1 MNMKANPN
9 QNQSS
14 TASLRPETAVA
25 RIAAFR
31 HRGLLL
37 VALALLAF
45 VPYWPTLFNGIL
57 GWDDP
62 YYLTENYRVQ
72 QLNVATVRDMF
83 RLVPQLGPMP
93 NAQYTPLV
101 ELSFAVEHHFFGLDS
116 LVFHATNLAF
126 HVLNTLLVFWFVL
139 RLWQSRRGVDVPA
152 LPLAFLAGAFFAVHP
167 LHVESVAWITERK
180 DMLSGFFFL
189 LSTGLYLRF
198 AEKRSGWAYGGSL
211 AAMALGLLSKQ
222 MVVGLPLALVA
233 CDWFREGRLARRS
246 FLDKLP
252 FFALAAAGGGIALYT
267 HWMADSL
274 GGGQGMNWA
283 ENVLVASRGV
293 IHYLQTYLWPVSL
306 SALYTLAPWPEILTA
321 EFILS
326 VLAVILL
333 IVLSLVYRRRWP
345 AVFFGWMFFLAAL
358 LPSSRLVPVGIRFL
372 AADRFFY
379 IPGIGFL
386 VVTAWLVLKAWAG
399 RPSWRPLLALG
410 VVALVGGWSVLTW
423 NRTQVWASNTTLW
436 EDTAPKA
443 RDSAIVMAGLAARD
457 VSEASY
463 SNAVKN
469 AFAALEKNPND
480 AAAAGIL
487 SEVAFRQGDMEK
499 CIRLAEQVDRLA
511 GKDVFR
517 IRPRWSVALS
527 MLGRHDEA
535 LPLLE
540 SIVKVRP
547 MAAPVYS
554 RLALVHL
561 WRGDLVAMEAALD
574 QVIAKEPVAAQRY
587 RMLWEAPESLPAD
600 LRDLPSWQ
608 KKMAAS
614 VQTIG
619 EHYEH
624 IRMAHLEVKREDVAM
639 DEYARFL
646 AYLPAC
652 IRVWQAA
659 SARHPGG
666 REIPAVAAALNR
678 KLAVTYYNYACLL
691 NQKGQPEE
699 AMAELQLALQWDASL
714 MGDAMNDRDLASLH
728 DRIRQQNPLTNPNDD
743 LHADEGQPS
752 SALVLQPPRGES

>member
-1 MNMKANPN
+1 MSKDGKIQVGVSPGAKRWLPW
-9 QNQSS
+9 
-14 TASLRPETAVA
+14 
-25 RIAAFR
+25 
-31 HRGLLL
+31 L
-37 VALALLAF
+37 VLALALLAF
-45 VPYWPTLFNGIL
+45 IPYFPSLFNGIL

-72 QLNVATVRDMF
+72 QLSWATVQDMF
-83 RLVPQLGPMP
+83 RLTPQLGPMP
-93 NAQYTPLV
+93 NSQYTPLV
-101 ELSFAVEHHFFGLDS
+101 ELSFAVEFYFFGLDP
-116 LVFHATNLAF
+116 LVYHATNLAL
-126 HVLNTLLVFWFVL
+126 HVLNTLLVFWFI
-139 RLWQSRRGVDVPA
+139 LWLWRSRPQADVPA
-152 LPLAFLAGAFFAVHP
+152 LPLAFLVGAFFAVHP

-211 AAMALGLLSKQ
+211 AAMALGVLSKQ

-233 CDWFREGRLARRS
+233 CDWFREGRLRRRT
-246 FLDKLP
+246 LLEKVP
-252 FFALAAAGGGIALYT
+252 YFALAAAGGGIALYT
-267 HWMADSL
+267 HWMADTI
-274 GGGQGMNWA
+274 GGGSGMNWA

-306 SALYTLAPWPEILTA
+306 SALYTLAPWPEIVNT
-321 EFILS
+321 EFVLS
-326 VLAVILL
+326 FLAVLVLL
-333 IVLSLVYRRRWP
+333 ALGFAYRRRWP

-358 LPSSRLVPVGIRFL
+358 LPSSRLIPVGIRYL

-386 VVTAWLVLKAWAG
+386 VVTAWLILRGWAA
-399 RPSWRPLLALG
+399 RPAWRPLLALG
-410 VVALVGGWSVLTW
+410 VLTLIGAWSVLTW
-423 NRTQVWASNTTLW
+423 ERTQVWASNTTLW

-499 CIRLAEQVDRLA
+499 CIRLAKQVDRIA

-535 LPLLE
+535 LELLE
-540 SIVKVRP
+540 SIVKARP

-554 RLALVHL
+554 RMALVHL
-561 WRGDLVAMEAALD
+561 WRGDMTAMETALD

-639 DEYARFL
+639 EEYGRFL

-652 IRVWQAA
+652 VRVWQAA
-659 SARHPGG
+659 SARHPGA

-678 KLAVTYYNYACLL
+678 KLAVTYYNHACLL

-699 AMAELQLALQWDASL
+699 AMVELQHALKWDASL
-714 MGDAMNDRDLASLH
+714 MNDAMHDRDLVSLQ

-743 LHADEGQPS
+743 FHADEGRPS
-752 SALVLQPPRGES
+752 TALVHQPLRGES